1 MDGITLTQLSD
12 DVKFLKVESTQNA

>member
-12 DVKFLKVESTQNA
+12 DVKFMKVESTQNA